1 MKQEKL
7 NTIIAN
13 NVKNYRK
20 KRNISIE
27 ELSYF
32 TDIPNSTLKNIENNK
47 ETISII
53 TLYKISKVL
62 KISINNFFE
71 ENND

>member
-13 NVKNYRK
+13 NVKKFRK
-20 KRNISIE
+20 KQKLTKDK
-27 ELSYF
+27 LSHF
-32 TDIPNSTLKNIENNK
+32 TQIPIKTITNIENKK
-47 ETISII
+47 ENINIT

-62 KISINNFFE
+62 NIPINKFFE